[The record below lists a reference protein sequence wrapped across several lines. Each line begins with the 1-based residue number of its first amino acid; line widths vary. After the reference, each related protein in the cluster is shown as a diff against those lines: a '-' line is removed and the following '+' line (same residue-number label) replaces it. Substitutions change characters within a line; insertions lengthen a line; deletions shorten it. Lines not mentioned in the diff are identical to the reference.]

1 MNIIFA
7 NKNGDSYQK
16 SSQIYLITNTEPTA
30 DDNAWA
36 GFEPNFIS
44 TSQAQ
49 KLVKDDNTLVLNVLS
64 DEIDDN
70 ANGLLLTADDSFAQ
84 VQTVLQTHQSAN
96 ALPNIV
102 IYQKVFS
109 DGRVFSLIRQL
120 RKHGFDGNIF
130 IAGNFGHDQTA
141 YFSNAGV
148 SAFVVADD
156 DVALAQIV
164 LKTLND
170 LASAHH
176 GTSAN
181 SLPMFRQFS
190 NLF

>member
-70 ANGLLLTADDSFAQ
+70 ANGLM
-84 VQTVLQTHQSAN
+84 TVLLKCKRFCKRINRQTLCQILS
-96 ALPNIV
+96 
-102 IYQKVFS
+102 
-109 DGRVFSLIRQL
+109 
-120 RKHGFDGNIF
+120 F
-130 IAGNFGHDQTA
+130 IKKC
-141 YFSNAGV
+141 
-148 SAFVVADD
+148 
-156 DVALAQIV
+156 LAMGECLV
-164 LKTLND
+164 
-170 LASAHH
+170 
-176 GTSAN
+176 
-181 SLPMFRQFS
+181 
-190 NLF
+190 